1 MLKNNNNL
9 HIVRNGY
16 KKTETEVKQVVE
28 KRKNKKRYLY
38 PLPVSLHTG
47 VARLLIG
54 YYGRYFFYFFY

>member
-16 KKTETEVKQVVE
+16 TKTETEVKQVVE
-28 KRKNKKRYLY
+28 KRNNKKRYLY

-54 YYGRYFFYFFY
+54 